1 MLPVYLGLFSIK
13 VNLFSNIKLGLED
26 VRFTLKGTVYWAF
39 EAIFRVFK
47 KIMCLCYVKNLV
59 FLVNQN
65 DIFLSRLDLSVSSLF
80 FVLPSKLRSFEC
92 NIIARLACHSHWF
105 GLRMKDLTL
114 PYKFNA
120 TLKEWSYEFIISS
133 QIPFSCPEASYSLT
147 TKF

>member
-59 FLVNQN
+59 FLVNLN

-92 NIIARLACHSHWF
+92 NILARLACQSLVLATYHWF

-120 TLKEWSYEFIISS
+120 TLKE
-133 QIPFSCPEASYSLT
+133 
-147 TKF
+147 

>member
-59 FLVNQN
+59 FLVNLN

-120 TLKEWSYEFIISS
+120 TLKE
-133 QIPFSCPEASYSLT
+133 
-147 TKF
+147 

>member
-47 KIMCLCYVKNLV
+47 KIMCLCCVKNLV
-59 FLVNQN
+59 FLVNLN

-92 NIIARLACHSHWF
+92 NILARLACHSLVLVTYHWF

-120 TLKEWSYEFIISS
+120 TLKE
-133 QIPFSCPEASYSLT
+133 
-147 TKF
+147 